1 MCVRSVPAGRLPG
14 GPARTLAG
22 VTTALAGLRSRFEP
36 LVRELAKF
44 GVVGAT
50 GAISDILIFN
60 LLGEVWHVGP
70 LTAKAISTTF
80 ATLLTY
86 VGNRAWSFRHRART
100 GLRSE
105 LPRYMLI
112 SALGLLIVEICLG
125 FTVYVLKLDGTIAKN
140 VSANGVGLV
149 LGTLFRFWA
158 YKRWVFLHPDEVA
171 GLSHDDQVED
181 ELESV
186 IQI

>member
-1 MCVRSVPAGRLPG
+1 M
-14 GPARTLAG
+14 
-22 VTTALAGLRSRFEP
+22 TTALSGLRARFEP
-36 LVRELAKF
+36 LVREVAKF

-50 GAISDILIFN
+50 GAVSDILLFN
-60 LLGEVWHVGP
+60 VFDNAWGKP
-70 LTAKAISTTF
+70 LTAKALSTLI
-80 ATLLTY
+80 ATVITY
-86 VGNRAWSFRHRART
+86 VGNRIWSFRHRART

-105 LPRYMLI
+105 LPRYFVI
-112 SALGLLIVEICLG
+112 SLLGLAIVEACLA

-140 VSANGVGLV
+140 VSANVVGLV

-158 YKRWVFLHPDEVA
+158 YKRWVFLHPDAVA
-171 GLSHDDQVED
+171 GLSHDDKVED

>member
-1 MCVRSVPAGRLPG
+1 M
-14 GPARTLAG
+14 
-22 VTTALAGLRSRFEP
+22 TTAIAGLRARFEP
-36 LVRELAKF
+36 LVREVAKF

-50 GAISDILIFN
+50 GAVTDIALFN
-60 LLGEVWHVGP
+60 LLGEAWGVGP
-70 LTAKAISTTF
+70 LTSKAVSTTV

-86 VGNRAWSFRHRART
+86 VGNRVWSFRHRART

-105 LPRYMLI
+105 LPRYFLI

-125 FTVYVLKLDGTIAKN
+125 FTVYVLGRDGTIAKN

-158 YKRWVFLHPDEVA
+158 YKRWVFLHPDAVA
-171 GLSHDDQVED
+171 TLTRDDQLED

-186 IQI
+186 IQV